1 MTIRT
6 ALLTAAALAAIA
18 PPALAAE
25 TITKRAAVAADA
37 SIDVS
42 NVQGRVDVTAWDRNE
57 VELTAVLESD
67 KDKLEFEASESAVHI
82 KVRRPDDHK
91 RWHDD
96 EDDANLTLRV
106 PKGARLTVGT
116 VSADIGVSGVRG
128 EQRLNTVSGDLR
140 TQAFDEPVGVR
151 AVSGDV
157 TVAGQGGKAGVSTD
171 SVSGT
176 TVVTGIRG
184 SFEGEAVSGDI
195 DVTVAAAE
203 RLSAKTVSGDL
214 RASAELSQSARVNL
228 GSISGEV
235 RLTVRP
241 PVNAEFELDSF
252 SGDIESCFGGKARS
266 KSQYGPGKELRMT
279 QGNGSARV
287 YVKTLSGEI
296 SICDR

>member
-1 MTIRT
+1 MRIRN

-18 PPALAAE
+18 PPALAAQN
-25 TITKRAAVAADA
+25 ILKRASVAPNATV
-37 SIDVS
+37 DVW

-67 KDKLEFEASESAVHI
+67 KDTLEFEASQNEVRI

-106 PKGARLTVGT
+106 PKGVRLNVGT
-116 VSADIGVSGVRG
+116 VSADITVGGVRG
-128 EQRLNTVSGDLR
+128 EQGLDTVSGELR

-151 AVSGDV
+151 AVSGDL
-157 TVAGQGGKAGVSTD
+157 TVSGQGGKAAVSTD
-171 SVSGT
+171 NVSGT
-176 TVVTGIRG
+176 TIVTGIRG

-195 DVTVAAAE
+195 DVTMAAAD

-214 RASAELSQSARVNL
+214 RASAELASAGRANL

-235 RLTVRP
+235 SLTIKP
-241 PVNAEFELDSF
+241 PVNAEFDVDSF

-266 KSQYGPGKELRMT
+266 RSQYGPGKELRTT

-287 YVKTLSGEI
+287 YIKTLSGGI